1 MDWTREGHL
10 ADSATA
16 PFRILD
22 LTAANPAARV
32 DPYPHLADLRARCPL
47 HRDEAGGA
55 WLVARMAD
63 ARAIF
68 ADNSHAKNPDRAE
81 PAAHAIRRRR
91 STVPDGLA
99 FPDDQRASMLEL
111 DGEEHA
117 RVRNPLVQALY
128 ARISRFEPECIRI
141 VDAALDRLE
150 GWTGFDLMKELAE
163 PVPVACIGAILGVP
177 PGTLGTFRDWLDG
190 IVQTFN
196 PNRSP
201 EDIAALVAASNGLA
215 HYIRGRFADARLNP
229 PDDLFGDM
237 ARAQLAGA
245 PLTDT
250 EISYNIR
257 GLLIAGN
264 VTTTDLIGNAVR
276 LLLTHPHERDKLRAD
291 PSLWPNAVEEALRYE
306 APVDFTWRI
315 ATQSEEL
322 SGCPVAEGAALN
334 VFIRSANRDEAAFSN
349 ADAFDVSRSR
359 AARHLSFG
367 GGAHICPGAPLARM
381 EARHLLSRLFTRFP
395 KLRLSEPDAAA
406 QWRRLPGFRGLET
419 LPVRVD

>member
-1 MDWTREGHL
+1 M
-10 ADSATA
+10 ADSASH

-22 LTAANPAARV
+22 LTAANPAARE
-32 DPYPHLADLRARCPL
+32 DPYPRLAELRAQCPL

-81 PAAHAIRRRR
+81 PAAIAIRRRR
-91 STVPDGLA
+91 ATVPDGLA

-128 ARISRFEPECIRI
+128 ARIARFEPDCERI

-150 GWTGFDLMKELAE
+150 GRAEFDLMHELAE
-163 PVPVACIGAILGVP
+163 PVPVACIGHILGVP
-177 PGTLGTFRDWLDG
+177 PETLATFRQWLDG

-196 PNRSP
+196 PNRTP
-201 EDIAALVAASNGLA
+201 EDVAALVAASNGLA
-215 HYIRGRFADARLNP
+215 HYIRGRFAEATLDP

-237 ARAQLAGA
+237 AHAQMNGA

-250 EISYNIR
+250 EITYNIR

-276 LLLTHPHERDKLRAD
+276 LLLTHPNELDKLRTD
-291 PSLWPNAVEEALRYE
+291 PSLWPNAVEEVLRYE

-315 ATQSEEL
+315 ATHDEDL
-322 SGCPVAEGAALN
+322 SGCPVRAGAALN
-334 VFIRSANRDEAAFSN
+334 VFIRSANRDEAAFP
-349 ADAFDVSRSR
+349 DAQAFNVSRPR
-359 AARHLSFG
+359 AARHLAFG

-381 EARHLLSRLFTRFP
+381 EAKHLLSRLFTRFP
-395 KLRLSEPDAAA
+395 KLRLAEPEALPR
-406 QWRRLPGFRGLET
+406 WRRLPGFRGLET

>member
-1 MDWTREGHL
+1 V
-10 ADSATA
+10 ADSTSH

-22 LTAANPAARV
+22 LTAANPAARE
-32 DPYPHLADLRARCPL
+32 DPYPRLAQLRAQCPL

-68 ADNSHAKNPDRAE
+68 VDNTHAKNPDLAE
-81 PAAHAIRRRR
+81 PTAHAIRRRR
-91 STVPDGLA
+91 ATVPDGLA

-111 DGEEHA
+111 DGAEHA

-128 ARISRFEPECIRI
+128 ARIARFESDCIRI
-141 VDAALDRLE
+141 VDGALDHLE
-150 GWTGFDLMKELAE
+150 GRAEFDLMHELAE
-163 PVPVACIGAILGVP
+163 PVPVACIGHILGVP
-177 PGTLGTFRDWLDG
+177 SETLATFRQWLDG

-196 PNRSP
+196 PNRTP
-201 EDIAALVAASNGLA
+201 EDVAALVAASNGLA
-215 HYIRGRFADARLNP
+215 HYIRGRFADAKLDP

-237 ARAQLAGA
+237 ARAQRDGA

-250 EISYNIR
+250 EITYNIR

-276 LLLTHPHERDKLRAD
+276 LILTHCHELEKLRVD

-315 ATQSEEL
+315 ATHDADL
-322 SGCPVAEGAALN
+322 SGCPVHAGAALN
-334 VFIRSANRDEAAFSN
+334 VFIRSANRDEAAFPN
-349 ADAFDVSRSR
+349 AGSFDVSRPRS
-359 AARHLSFG
+359 ARHLSFG
-367 GGAHICPGAPLARM
+367 GGAHICPGAPLARL
-381 EARHLLSRLFTRFP
+381 EAKHLLSRLFTRFP
-395 KLRLSEPDAAA
+395 KLRLAEPDAPP
-406 QWRRLPGFRGLET
+406 QWRRLPGFRGLEK

>member
-1 MDWTREGHL
+1 M
-10 ADSATA
+10 ADSAST

-22 LTAANPAARV
+22 LTAANPAARD
-32 DPYPHLADLRARCPL
+32 DPYPRLAGLRAQCPL
-47 HRDEAGGA
+47 HRDDGGGA
-55 WLVARMAD
+55 WLVTRMAD

-81 PAAHAIRRRR
+81 PAAIAIRRRR
-91 STVPDGLA
+91 ATVPDGLA

-128 ARISRFEPECIRI
+128 ARIARFEPECIRI
-141 VDAALDRLE
+141 VDEALDRIA
-150 GWTGFDLMKELAE
+150 GRARFDLMKELAE
-163 PVPVACIGAILGVP
+163 PVPVACIGHILGVP
-177 PGTLGTFRDWLDG
+177 PETLATFRGWLDG

-196 PNRSP
+196 PNRTP
-201 EDIAALVAASNGLA
+201 EDVAALVAASNGLA
-215 HYIRGRFADARLNP
+215 HYIRGRFADAKLNP

-237 ARAQLAGA
+237 ARLQSAGA

-250 EISYNIR
+250 EITYNIR

-276 LLLTHPHERDKLRAD
+276 LLLTHPAELAKLHAD
-291 PSLWPNAVEEALRYE
+291 PAIWPNAVEEALRYE

-315 ATQSEEL
+315 ATHAENL
-322 SGCPVAEGAALN
+322 SSCPVNAGAALN
-334 VFIRSANRDEAAFSN
+334 VFIRSANRDEAAFPQ
-349 ADAFDVSRSR
+349 AHTFDVSRPR

-381 EARHLLSRLFTRFP
+381 EARHLLPRLFSRYP
-395 KLRLSEPDAAA
+395 ELRLADPLAPPH
-406 QWRRLPGFRGLET
+406 WRRLPGFRGLEA
-419 LPVRVD
+419 LHVSID

>member
-1 MDWTREGHL
+1 L
-10 ADSATA
+10 ADSASS

-22 LTAANPAARV
+22 LTAANPAARE
-32 DPYPHLADLRARCPL
+32 DPYPRLADLRAQCPL

-55 WLVARMAD
+55 WLVACMAD

-91 STVPDGLA
+91 NTVPDGLA

-111 DGEEHA
+111 DGAEHA

-128 ARISRFEPECIRI
+128 ARIAAFEPHCARI
-141 VDAALDRLE
+141 VEGALDRIE
-150 GWTGFDLMKELAE
+150 GRAEFDLMKELAE
-163 PVPVACIGAILGVP
+163 PVPVACIGHILGVP
-177 PGTLGTFRDWLDG
+177 PETLATFRGWLDG

-196 PNRSP
+196 PNRTP
-201 EDIAALVAASNGLA
+201 EDVAALVAASNGLA
-215 HYIRGRFADARLNP
+215 HYIRGRFADAKLSP

-237 ARAQLAGA
+237 ARIQAADA
-245 PLTDT
+245 PLADT
-250 EISYNIR
+250 EITYNIR

-264 VTTTDLIGNAVR
+264 VTTTDLIGNAVC
-276 LLLTHPHERDKLRAD
+276 LLLTHPRELETLRAD
-291 PSLWPNAVEEALRYE
+291 PSLWPNAVEEVLRYE

-315 ATQSEEL
+315 ATHAEDL
-322 SGCPVAEGAALN
+322 SGCPVHEGAALN
-334 VFIRSANRDEAAFSN
+334 VFIRSANRDEAAFPD
-349 ADAFDVSRSR
+349 AHAFDVSRPR
-359 AARHLSFG
+359 AARHVSFG

-381 EARHLLSRLFTRFP
+381 EARRLLTRLFARFP
-395 KLRLSEPDAAA
+395 KLRLAEPDGPP
-406 QWRRLPGFRGLET
+406 QWRRLPGFRGLER

>member
-1 MDWTREGHL
+1 M
-10 ADSATA
+10 ADSASH

-22 LTAANPAARV
+22 LTAANPAARE
-32 DPYPHLADLRARCPL
+32 DPYPRLAELRPQCPL

-81 PAAHAIRRRR
+81 PAAIAIRRRR
-91 STVPDGLA
+91 ATVPDGLA

-128 ARISRFEPECIRI
+128 ARIARFEPDCERI
-141 VDAALDRLE
+141 IDAALERLAGRAE
-150 GWTGFDLMKELAE
+150 FDLMHELAE
-163 PVPVACIGAILGVP
+163 PVPVACIGHILGVP
-177 PGTLGTFRDWLDG
+177 PETLATFRHWLDG

-196 PNRSP
+196 PNRTP
-201 EDIAALVAASNGLA
+201 EDVAALVAASNGLA
-215 HYIRGRFADARLNP
+215 HYIRGRFAAAKLNP

-237 ARAQLAGA
+237 VRAQMAGA

-250 EISYNIR
+250 EITYNIR

-276 LLLTHPHERDKLRAD
+276 LLLTHPDQLDKLRTD
-291 PSLWPNAVEEALRYE
+291 PSLWPNAVEEVLRYE

-315 ATQSEEL
+315 ATHDEDL
-322 SGCPVAEGAALN
+322 SGCPVRAGAALN
-334 VFIRSANRDEAAFSN
+334 VFIRSANRDEAAFP
-349 ADAFDVSRSR
+349 DAQAFNVSRPR
-359 AARHLSFG
+359 AARHLAFG

-381 EARHLLSRLFTRFP
+381 EAKHLLSRLFTRFP
-395 KLRLSEPDAAA
+395 RLRLAEPEALPR
-406 QWRRLPGFRGLET
+406 WRRLPGFRGLET

>member
-1 MDWTREGHL
+1 M
-10 ADSATA
+10 ADSASS

-22 LTAANPAARV
+22 LTAANPAVRE
-32 DPYPHLADLRARCPL
+32 DPYPRLAELRAQCPL

-63 ARAIF
+63 ARTIF
-68 ADNSHAKNPDRAE
+68 SDNSHAKNPDRAE
-81 PAAHAIRRRR
+81 HAAHAIRRRR

-111 DGEEHA
+111 DGAEHA

-128 ARISRFEPECIRI
+128 ARIARFESECGRI
-141 VDAALDRLE
+141 VEAALDRIE
-150 GWTGFDLMKELAE
+150 GRSEFDLMEELAE
-163 PVPVACIGAILGVP
+163 PVPVACIGHILGVP
-177 PGTLGTFRDWLDG
+177 PETLATFRGWLDG

-196 PNRSP
+196 PNRTP
-201 EDIAALVAASNGLA
+201 EDVAALVAASNGLA
-215 HYIRGRFADARLNP
+215 HYIRGRFADAKLNP

-237 ARAQLAGA
+237 ARIQADGA
-245 PLTDT
+245 PLSDT
-250 EISYNIR
+250 EITYNIR

-276 LLLTHPHERDKLRAD
+276 LLLTHPEQLEKLRAD
-291 PSLWPNAVEEALRYE
+291 PVLWPNAVEEVLRYE
-306 APVDFTWRI
+306 PPVDFTWRI
-315 ATQSEEL
+315 ATHPENL
-322 SGCPVAEGAALN
+322 SGCPVGAGAALN
-334 VFIRSANRDEAAFSN
+334 VFIRSANRDEAAFP
-349 ADAFDVSRSR
+349 DAELFDVARPR

-381 EARHLLSRLFTRFP
+381 EARRLLPRLFARFP
-395 KLRLSEPDAAA
+395 ALRLAEPDAAP

-419 LPVRVD
+419 LRVRID

>member
-1 MDWTREGHL
+1 MPD
-10 ADSATA
+10 TA
-16 PFRILD
+16 SSPFRILD
-22 LTAANPAARV
+22 LTAANPAARE
-32 DPYPHLADLRARCPL
+32 DPYPRLAELRAQCPV

-81 PAAHAIRRRR
+81 PAALAIRRRR

-128 ARISRFEPECIRI
+128 ARISSFEPYCIRI
-141 VDAALDRLE
+141 VEEALDRIE
-150 GWTGFDLMKELAE
+150 GLAEFDLMTELAE
-163 PVPVACIGAILGVP
+163 PVPVACIGHILGVP
-177 PGTLGTFRDWLDG
+177 PETLATFRGWLDG

-196 PNRSP
+196 PNRTA
-201 EDIAALVAASNGLA
+201 EDVAALVAASNGLA
-215 HYIRGRFADARLNP
+215 HYIRGRFADAKLNP

-237 ARAQLAGA
+237 ARVQADGA
-245 PLTDT
+245 PLADT
-250 EISYNIR
+250 EITYNIR

-276 LLLTHPHERDKLRAD
+276 LLLTHPDELEKLRAD

-315 ATQSEEL
+315 ATHAEDL
-322 SGCPVAEGAALN
+322 SGCPMREGAALN
-334 VFIRSANRDEAAFSN
+334 VFIRSANRDEEAFAN
-349 ADAFDVSRSR
+349 AHTFDVSRPR

-381 EARHLLSRLFTRFP
+381 EARRLLSRLFTRFP
-395 KLRLSEPDAAA
+395 KLRLAEPDAPA

-419 LPVRVD
+419 LRVRVD